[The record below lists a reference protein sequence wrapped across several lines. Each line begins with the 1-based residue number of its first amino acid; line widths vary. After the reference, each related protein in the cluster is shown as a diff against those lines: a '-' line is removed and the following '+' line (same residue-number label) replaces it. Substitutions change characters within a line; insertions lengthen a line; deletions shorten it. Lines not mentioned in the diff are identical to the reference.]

1 MRIVNLIENT
11 EGHEGCVYAHG
22 LSFYVETSKHKLL
35 LDLGPSEETLHNAEK
50 LGINLS
56 EADTVILSHGHYD
69 HSGGIMPFVKINP
82 DADIY
87 MQETSDAD
95 YYADD
100 GKKAEGER
108 YRYIGIDKAI
118 AELPQV
124 VKLQGDHRIDD
135 ELELFT
141 IKKRSHALPFTNK
154 RLLIKEND
162 EFIRDDF
169 LHEQYLVIRDG
180 NKRILL
186 SGCAH
191 NGMLSILEAFKDKY
205 GSAPDVVISGFH
217 LMKKTKYTDEELREI
232 IDISNELKKYPT
244 RFFTCHCTGEPAY
257 KIMKLTMGE
266 QLQYVHSGEE
276 VDLSKIVVERK
287 KKERS
292 SFMKWHKFF
301 AWATVFC
308 FVMTMITG
316 YKKK

>member
-11 EGHEGCVYAHG
+11 EGREGCAYAHG
-22 LSFYVETSKHKLL
+22 LSFYVETSKHRLL
-35 LDLGPSEETLHNAEK
+35 LDLGPSEETLHNAEI
-50 LGINLS
+50 LGIDLS
-56 EADTVILSHGHYD
+56 EIDTVILSHGHYD
-69 HSGGIMPFVKINP
+69 HSGGIMPFAKLNP

-87 MQETSDAD
+87 MQETADAE

-100 GKKAEGER
+100 GEKAEGGR

-141 IKKRSHALPFTNK
+141 IRERTHVLPFTNK

-162 EFIRDDF
+162 EFVRDDF
-169 LHEQYLVIRDG
+169 VHEQYLVIRDG
-180 NKRILL
+180 DRRILL

-191 NGMLSILEAFKDKY
+191 NGMPAILDAFTDKY
-205 GSAPDVVISGFH
+205 GTAPDAVISGFH

-232 IDISNELKKYPT
+232 IDISKELKKYPT

-257 KIMKLTMGE
+257 EIMKLTMGE
-266 QLQYVHSGEE
+266 QLEYVHSGEE
-276 VDLSKIVVERK
+276 VEYLWYI
-287 KKERS
+287 RS
-292 SFMKWHKFF
+292 PQRD
-301 AWATVFC
+301 
-308 FVMTMITG
+308 I
-316 YKKK
+316 